1 VSTLVPVAGA
11 GVALLPGGP
20 RAVRARVRHGD
31 GEERREAGRSAP
43 PGPWGIPVFPAS
55 PRDAAAAYRGALDGP
70 PTLLLDVY
78 A

>member
-1 VSTLVPVAGA
+1 MNTLVPVAGA

-20 RAVRARVRHGD
+20 RAVQTRVRHGD
-31 GEERREAGRSAP
+31 GEERREAGCSAP
-43 PGPWGIPVFPAS
+43 PGPWGIPVFQAS
-55 PRDAAAAYRGALDGP
+55 PLDATAAYRCALDGP